1 MLNNLTIRGG
11 LTLVISVFVA
21 FLLIVIGVGYGALKL
36 ANSSLD
42 ETQHS
47 AVALSHL
54 KASSEKL
61 LQVQL
66 ALGSYQTLFSV
77 GKQTDELLS
86 AAHKVLVESNKD
98 FSSYMAGP
106 FASEAEKKL
115 AQSVEQARSALVDKA
130 IEPEFKALT
139 DFDFNTFRNIQG
151 ETANAFYA
159 AYSKSIDT
167 LQRVQM
173 DSQRQQAETAA
184 QRFQMATLLFA
195 GIGAIA
201 LVIGVMARVGLSA
214 AVIKPVNATIK
225 HFERIAA
232 GDLTISI
239 RSKSRNEMGQLLG
252 ALTKMRDGL
261 VETVAKV
268 RGSTTAITQG
278 ANEIASG
285 NADLSSRTE
294 QQAAA
299 LQQTAASME
308 QLSATVKQ
316 NADNAKQANRLAQG
330 ALDTVTRGGAVVS
343 RVTETMDGI
352 SASSRKVAEIIGMI
366 EGIAFQTNILAL
378 NAAVEAARAGEQGRG
393 FAVVASEVRS
403 LAQRSGSAAKEIKE
417 LIGESAAKVEQ
428 GASLVS
434 NAQKTIHEAMD
445 AVQRVTG
452 VMNEI
457 EASALEQSDGIE
469 QVNKAVAQIDEVTQ
483 HNAALVEEAA
493 AAAKSLEEHAVALR
507 DAVAVFRLDDPSTTA
522 KEIVSIEYNPNKKSS
537 LSHNEIDLKI
547 A

>member
-77 GKQTDELLS
+77 GKQTDELLP

-159 AYSKSIDT
+159 TYSKSIDT

-366 EGIAFQTNILAL
+366 EGIAFQTNLLAL
-378 NAAVEAARAGEQGRG
+378 NAAIEAARAGEQGRG

-434 NAQKTIHEAMD
+434 DAQKTIHEAMD